1 MRAEPSDD
9 GGAPQP
15 LRSAGAAE
23 EPASPYVRGV
33 EGFGASSGKLEHL
46 QGARCVATIFVL
58 YHHDWYFS
66 GGARSF
72 WGRNG
77 LAAVDFFVVLSGFA
91 THWSNR
97 RRRLELSPPD
107 RWLGWCLRR
116 TRKAVAAVWCTMA
129 LDAAVFLRYENWA
142 GSGWLWFGGGGLARG
157 VRCVALVN
165 WWVEPHTLCPNN
177 SSWTVGALVPC
188 WCLVYPAARRLADA
202 LATTRRPARATAVAA
217 VALALAPVVLCLPAE
232 LARQGWADRA
242 PSAGE
247 DALQYALWCG
257 LSGIPPDAA
266 PRDRACFPLSVP
278 LNFVVGVL
286 AAALA
291 ASLDGRDA
299 RRGLVAD
306 ASAAAVLLAVVL
318 MPSDVS
324 KRRVGTRVQIKY
336 LRTVVAAADA
346 PAPEAARRGLLLP
359 GRRGLDGV
367 APVEV
372 LARGLLRADPPA
384 CGVRDRVRHSARGV

>member
-1 MRAEPSDD
+1 M
-9 GGAPQP
+9 
-15 LRSAGAAE
+15 RSAGAAE

-77 LAAVDFFVVLSGFA
+77 LAAVDFFV
-91 THWSNR
+91 
-97 RRRLELSPPD
+97 
-107 RWLGWCLRR
+107 
-116 TRKAVAAVWCTMA
+116 AVAAVWCTMA

-142 GSGWLWFGGGGLARG
+142 GSGWLWFGGGGLVRAA
-157 VRCVALVN
+157 RCVALVN

-188 WCLVYPAARRLADA
+188 WCLVYPAARLRGRARGDA
-202 LATTRRPARATAVAA
+202 AARHGAAA
-217 VALALAPVVLCLPAE
+217 VAVALAPVVLCLPAE

-306 ASAAAVLLAVVL
+306 AAAAAVLLAVVL
-318 MPSDVS
+318 MPSDFPLARLWKNAFDPDPGAS
-324 KRRVGTRVQIKY
+324 LFTFERFPPKTAAF
-336 LRTVVAAADA
+336 LAALVACSAAYV
-346 PAPEAARRGLLLP
+346 
-359 GRRGLDGV
+359 DGV
-367 APVEV
+367 QPRLFGHKRKA
-372 LARGLLRADPPA
+372 L
-384 CGVRDRVRHSARGV
+384 

>member
-66 GGARSF
+66 GGARSC

-97 RRRLELSPPD
+97 RKRLELSPPE

-116 TRKAVAAVWCTMA
+116 ARKAVAAVWCTMA

-142 GSGWLWFGGGGLARG
+142 GSGWLWFGGGGLVRAALRRARQLVGRAPHALPEQLVLDRRGPRALLVPRLPRRAAPRGRARG
-157 VRCVALVN
+157 D
-165 WWVEPHTLCPNN
+165 
-177 SSWTVGALVPC
+177 
-188 WCLVYPAARRLADA
+188 AAAS
-202 LATTRRPARATAVAA
+202 ATAAAA
-217 VALALAPVVLCLPAE
+217 VAVALAPVVLCLPAE

-306 ASAAAVLLAVVL
+306 AAAAAVLLAVVL

-324 KRRVGTRVQIKY
+324 KRRFPLARLWKNAFDPDPGASLFTFERFAPKTAAF
-336 LRTVVAAADA
+336 LAALVACSAAYV
-346 PAPEAARRGLLLP
+346 
-359 GRRGLDGV
+359 DGV
-367 APVEV
+367 QPRLFGHKRKA
-372 LARGLLRADPPA
+372 L
-384 CGVRDRVRHSARGV
+384 

>member
-116 TRKAVAAVWCTMA
+116 ARKAVAAVWCTMA

-165 WWVEPHTLCPNN
+165 W
-177 SSWTVGALVPC
+177 
-188 WCLVYPAARRLADA
+188 
-202 LATTRRPARATAVAA
+202 
-217 VALALAPVVLCLPAE
+217 
-232 LARQGWADRA
+232 
-242 PSAGE
+242 
-247 DALQYALWCG
+247 
-257 LSGIPPDAA
+257 
-266 PRDRACFPLSVP
+266 
-278 LNFVVGVL
+278 
-286 AAALA
+286 
-291 ASLDGRDA
+291 
-299 RRGLVAD
+299 
-306 ASAAAVLLAVVL
+306 
-318 MPSDVS
+318 
-324 KRRVGTRVQIKY
+324 
-336 LRTVVAAADA
+336 
-346 PAPEAARRGLLLP
+346 
-359 GRRGLDGV
+359 
-367 APVEV
+367 
-372 LARGLLRADPPA
+372 
-384 CGVRDRVRHSARGV
+384 